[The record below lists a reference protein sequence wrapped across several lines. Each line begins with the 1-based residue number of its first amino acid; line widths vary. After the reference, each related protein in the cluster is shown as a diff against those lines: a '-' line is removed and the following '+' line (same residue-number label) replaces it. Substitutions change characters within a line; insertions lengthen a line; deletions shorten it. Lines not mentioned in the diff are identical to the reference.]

1 MIAHNLF
8 VRDSEKDGK
17 DEECYYACEKEN
29 LDSTPD
35 NVVSNEAL
43 PQFAGSR
50 GNMVTRSMKR
60 MLDGSPESSSPLM
73 APDRKRKR

>member
-29 LDSTPD
+29 VDSTPD
-35 NVVSNEAL
+35 NVVSNEA
-43 PQFAGSR
+43 QFSGSR

-60 MLDGSPESSSPLM
+60 MLDGSPGSSSPLM
-73 APDRKRKR
+73 APGKKRKR